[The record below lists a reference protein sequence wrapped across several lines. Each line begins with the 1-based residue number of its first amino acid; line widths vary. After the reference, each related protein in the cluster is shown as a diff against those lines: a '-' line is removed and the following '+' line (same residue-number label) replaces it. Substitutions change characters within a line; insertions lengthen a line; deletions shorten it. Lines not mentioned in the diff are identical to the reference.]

1 MSADPSLAH
10 ELDRVMRKID
20 ARMHK
25 VMPSVDT
32 GRIGPMGGLLLM
44 QLEDFQPCNIQLLAT
59 TMGRDNSQLTRLTR
73 DLERKGV
80 IKREPDPN
88 DARATLLSLTP
99 AGQSFL
105 KEARAVLNDVVQT
118 TAADLT
124 EEEVGTLVSL
134 LRRL

>member
-1 MSADPSLAH
+1 MSADQNLAH
-10 ELDRVMRKID
+10 ELDRVMRKLD
-20 ARMHK
+20 AQMHK
-25 VMPSVDT
+25 LMPAVDT

-44 QLEDFQPCNIQLLAT
+44 QLETLQPCNIQTLAT

-80 IKREPDPN
+80 IMRSPDPT
-88 DARATLLSLTP
+88 DARATLLSVTP
-99 AGQSFL
+99 AGQRFL
-105 KEARAVLNDVVQT
+105 KQARKVLNDVVQT

-124 EEEVGTLVSL
+124 KEEVGKLVSL